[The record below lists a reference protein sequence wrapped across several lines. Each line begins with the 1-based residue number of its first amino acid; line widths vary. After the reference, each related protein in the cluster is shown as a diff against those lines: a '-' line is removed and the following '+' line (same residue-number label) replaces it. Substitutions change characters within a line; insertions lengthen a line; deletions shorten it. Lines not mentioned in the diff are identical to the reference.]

1 MKYTIQDGG
10 SLSMEIDAGVVVV
23 TTHAEV
29 NPDDAEKLFQY
40 MLDDIKK
47 DKEDKE
53 DKRERVARIDM
64 TDLDGKIARGMI

>member
-23 TTHAEV
+23 TTHADDVFIEV
-29 NPDDAEKLFQY
+29 N
-40 MLDDIKK
+40 IKK